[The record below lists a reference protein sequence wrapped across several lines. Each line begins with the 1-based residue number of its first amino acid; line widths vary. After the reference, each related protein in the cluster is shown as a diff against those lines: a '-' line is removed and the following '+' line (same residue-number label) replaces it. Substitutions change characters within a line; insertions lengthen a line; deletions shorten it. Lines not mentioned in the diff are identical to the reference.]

1 VTKKTVMVTKPLHL
15 DALHRL
21 EQEVE
26 VLTPFEASHDQIL
39 ALLAGVHGVVLG
51 GAFQMGP
58 QALDQAPMLEVVGR
72 HGVGLDNVDI
82 TAASDHRIPVTYTPY
97 GPTESTAEHALLLIL
112 ATARRLTQLDR
123 AVRGGN
129 WQIRNRLEV
138 MGRELDGMTLGVV
151 GFGRIGQRLA
161 EMCRDALHMEVR
173 VYDPYVDA
181 ETVAAWG
188 AEQAADLV
196 ELAGQVDVLSVHAP
210 LTPQTRGLISRD
222 VIRALKP
229 GAILVNTS
237 RGPLVDEGALV
248 EALEDGHLG
257 GAGIDVYDPQPP
269 APDHPLYGFEQVVLT
284 PHVASFT
291 REGRRRMGLT
301 VVEDVLR
308 ALRGERPEFLANP
321 EVWDRRRTV
330 RSEPG

>member
-1 VTKKTVMVTKPLHL
+1 
-15 DALHRL
+15 
-21 EQEVE
+21 
-26 VLTPFEASHDQIL
+26 
-39 ALLAGVHGVVLG
+39 
-51 GAFQMGP
+51 
-58 QALDQAPMLEVVGR
+58 
-72 HGVGLDNVDI
+72 
-82 TAASDHRIPVTYTPY
+82 
-97 GPTESTAEHALLLIL
+97 
-112 ATARRLTQLDR
+112 
-123 AVRGGN
+123 
-129 WQIRNRLEV
+129 
-138 MGRELDGMTLGVV
+138 MGRELDGMTLGVA

-173 VYDPYVDA
+173 VCDPYVDA
-181 ETVAAWG
+181 DMVATWG
-188 AEQAADLV
+188 AEPVADLV

-210 LTPQTRGLISRD
+210 LMPQTRGLISRD

-237 RGPLVDEGALV
+237 RGPLVDEAALV

-269 APDHPLYGFEQVVLT
+269 APDHPLYSFDHVVLT

-308 ALRGERPEFLANP
+308 ALRGERPEYLANP
-321 EVWDRRRTV
+321 EVWERRR
-330 RSEPG
+330 RG